1 MAAHTSCRICRTTL
15 PEPFLD
21 FGPMPL
27 ANAFLAS
34 SDPAIGQ
41 ATAEPRYP
49 LAVAV
54 CARCGLVQLTEVVP
68 AEQLYRHYIYVSS
81 TSEAVKAHAARLAAA
96 YTQRY
101 GWTPSDLIVEIASN
115 DGTVLKAFQA
125 AGVRVLGVE
134 PARNIASLAQA
145 VGVPTVAEF
154 FHAATA
160 TELVSRHGRASG
172 IIARHVFAHVD
183 DLHDFLEGISTL
195 LADDGVFV
203 IEAPYLGDLVK
214 GLEFD
219 TIYHEHL
226 SYLSLQPV
234 IRLCAEHGLKVV
246 DVERISLHGGSM
258 LLSIQRAGKA
268 TGMTPRLEAML
279 REEEQARFA
288 DPETL
293 QEFGRRV
300 SRWRQQFERCIDT
313 LSRSGAMLIG
323 YGAAAKANTLL
334 NYCPAAAKALAYILD
349 RSPHKHG
356 RLTPGTHVPVVPVE
370 TWEQDRATHLVI
382 LAWNFKD
389 EIMAQ
394 MAAFAKRGGRFV
406 IPIPEPEVL
415 EPSCAVHSA
424 SQNL

>member
-1 MAAHTSCRICRTTL
+1 MAVHTCCRICRTTL

-21 FGPMPL
+21 FGLMPL

-34 SDPAIGQ
+34 PEEAAS
-41 ATAEPRYP
+41 EPRYP

-68 AEQLYRHYIYVSS
+68 AEQLYRRYIYVSS
-81 TSEAVKAHAARLAAA
+81 TSEAVKAHATRLAAA
-96 YTQRY
+96 RIKRH
-101 GWTPSDLIVEIASN
+101 GWGASDLIVEIASN

-125 AGVRVLGVE
+125 AGMRVLGVE

-145 VGVPTVAEF
+145 AGIPTVAEF

-160 TELVSRHGRASG
+160 KKLVVRHGRAAG
-172 IIARHVFAHVD
+172 IVARHVFAHVN
-183 DLHDFLEGISTL
+183 DLHDFLEGIATL
-195 LADDGVFV
+195 LRDDGVFV
-203 IEAPYLGDLVK
+203 IEVPYLGDLVK
-214 GLEFD
+214 GLAFD

-234 IRLCAEHGLKVV
+234 IRLCAEHGFQVV

-258 LLSIQRAGKA
+258 LLTIQRAGKA

-279 REEEQARFA
+279 QEEQESRLTNP
-288 DPETL
+288 DTL
-293 QEFGRRV
+293 SEFGRRV
-300 SRWRQQFERCIDT
+300 SQWKEQFERCVET
-313 LSRSGAMLIG
+313 LNASGATIIG

-334 NYCPAAAKALAYILD
+334 NYCPAVAKTLAYILD

-356 RLTPGTHVPVVPVE
+356 HLTPGTHIPVVPVE
-370 TWEQDRATHLVI
+370 TWERDRATHLLI
-382 LAWNFKD
+382 LAWNFKE

-415 EPSCAVHSA
+415 APSCAIGA
-424 SQNL
+424 